1 VTHPHPPLGNS
12 FASLGEVATAATR
25 QQRFWAAGMWPVCAA
40 SEYEADVLGLRSLPL
55 LGALPVAVLALAGV
69 GGNASPQ
76 GGGGYGY

>member
-1 VTHPHPPLGNS
+1 
-12 FASLGEVATAATR
+12 
-25 QQRFWAAGMWPVCAA
+25 MWPVCAA